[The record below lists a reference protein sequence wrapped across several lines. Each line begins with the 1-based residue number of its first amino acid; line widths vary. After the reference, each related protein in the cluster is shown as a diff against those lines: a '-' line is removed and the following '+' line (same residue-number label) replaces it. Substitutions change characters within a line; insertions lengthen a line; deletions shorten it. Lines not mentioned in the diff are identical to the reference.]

1 MVIMSDAMRGASVRD
16 LERLRE
22 IEVAAGRC
30 FTDVGMPE
38 IAADEPFS
46 VAELARYQSDGRCL
60 VIGEPAIAYLIWDLV
75 DGAAHIEQVSV
86 HPDGARRGLGRA
98 MIDRVQAKTGLVSTL
113 TTFRDVAWNAPYYAR
128 IGFRTLDAAEVTP
141 GLAAIRAH
149 EAAIGLD
156 RWPRV
161 CMRRPVPD
169 LGQAPK
175 SISSSH

>member
-1 MVIMSDAMRGASVRD
+1 MAGMNDVMRAVSAGE

-22 IEVAAGRC
+22 IEVAAGVG
-30 FTDVGMPE
+30 FAAVGMPE
-38 IAADEPFS
+38 IAADGPPS
-46 VAELARYQSDGRCL
+46 VEELDAYRVGGRCL
-60 VIGEPAIAYLIWDLV
+60 VVGEPALAYVIWDLV

-98 MIDRVQAKTGLVSTL
+98 LIDRVQADSGLASTL
-113 TTFRDVAWNAPYYAR
+113 TTFRDVVWNAPYYAR
-128 IGFRTLDAAEVTP
+128 IGFRVLDPGEVTP

-161 CMRRPVPD
+161 CMRRPFT
-169 LGQAPK
+169 APR
-175 SISSSH
+175 S

>member
-1 MVIMSDAMRGASVRD
+1 MVIMSDAMMRGASVRD
-16 LERLRE
+16 LKRLRE
-22 IEVAAGRC
+22 IEVAAGAR
-30 FTDVGMPE
+30 FLDVGMPE

-46 VAELARYQSDGRCL
+46 VEELDAYRTGGRCL
-60 VIGEPAIAYLIWDLV
+60 VVGEPALAYVIWDLV

-98 MIDRVQAKTGLVSTL
+98 MIDRVQADTGLALTL

-128 IGFRTLDAAEVTP
+128 IGFRALDPAEVTP

-149 EAAIGLD
+149 EAALGLD

-161 CMRRPVPD
+161 CMRRP
-169 LGQAPK
+169 
-175 SISSSH
+175 ISDQH

>member
-1 MVIMSDAMRGASVRD
+1 MSDAMMRGASVRD

-22 IEVAAGRC
+22 IEVAAGAR
-30 FTDVGMPE
+30 FLDVGMLE

-46 VAELARYQSDGRCL
+46 VEELDAYRTGGRCL
-60 VIGEPAIAYLIWDLV
+60 VAGEPALAYVIWDLV

-98 MIDRVQAKTGLVSTL
+98 MIDRVQAHTGLALTL

-128 IGFRTLDAAEVTP
+128 IGFRALDPAEVTP

-149 EAAIGLD
+149 EAALGLD

-161 CMRRPVPD
+161 CMRRP
-169 LGQAPK
+169 
-175 SISSSH
+175 ISDQH